1 VEALMARGNDK
12 GRIPLGSTTPAPT
25 SSPFAALAGLR
36 EQLPAA
42 TTTAMTATA
51 AAETAKKAPARFS
64 EKVVVRLERKGHG
77 GKTVTVVSGVLASAR
92 DEVMGELKK
101 KLGTGARDDG
111 DDIVVQGDVVDR
123 VIAWLQGAGAKKVV
137 KGSG

>member
-1 VEALMARGNDK
+1 MARDKDK
-12 GRIPLGSTTPAPT
+12 GRVPLGNAAPAPT

-42 TTTAMTATA
+42 TTTAMTAA
-51 AAETAKKAPARFS
+51 AASETAKKPPVRFG

-77 GKTVTVVSGVLASAR
+77 GKTVTVVSGVLSSAR
-92 DEVMGELKK
+92 DDVMGELKK

-123 VIAWLQGAGAKKVV
+123 VIALLQAAGAKKVI

>member
-1 VEALMARGNDK
+1 
-12 GRIPLGSTTPAPT
+12 
-25 SSPFAALAGLR
+25 
-36 EQLPAA
+36 
-42 TTTAMTATA
+42 
-51 AAETAKKAPARFS
+51 
-64 EKVVVRLERKGHG
+64 
-77 GKTVTVVSGVLASAR
+77 VLSSAR

-123 VIAWLQGAGAKKVV
+123 VIALLQAAGAKKVI

>member
-1 VEALMARGNDK
+1 MARDKDK
-12 GRIPLGSTTPAPT
+12 GRVPLGNAAPAPT

-51 AAETAKKAPARFS
+51 ATETARKPPVRFG
-64 EKVVVRLERKGHG
+64 EKLVVRLERKGHG
-77 GKTVTVVSGVLASAR
+77 GKTVTVVSGVLSSAR
-92 DEVMGELKK
+92 DEVMAELKK

-123 VIAWLQGAGAKKVV
+123 VIALLQAAGAKKVI

>member
-1 VEALMARGNDK
+1 
-12 GRIPLGSTTPAPT
+12 
-25 SSPFAALAGLR
+25 
-36 EQLPAA
+36 
-42 TTTAMTATA
+42 MTATA
-51 AAETAKKAPARFS
+51 ATETARKPPVRFG

-77 GKTVTVVSGVLASAR
+77 GKTVTVVSGVLSSAR

-123 VIAWLQGAGAKKVV
+123 VIALLQAAGAKKVI

>member
-1 VEALMARGNDK
+1 MARDKDK
-12 GRIPLGSTTPAPT
+12 GRVPLGNAAPAPT

-51 AAETAKKAPARFS
+51 ATETARKPPVRFG

-77 GKTVTVVSGVLASAR
+77 GKTVTVVSGVLSSAR
-92 DEVMGELKK
+92 DDVMGELKK

-123 VIAWLQGAGAKKVV
+123 VIALLQAAGAKKVIN
-137 KGSG
+137 GSG